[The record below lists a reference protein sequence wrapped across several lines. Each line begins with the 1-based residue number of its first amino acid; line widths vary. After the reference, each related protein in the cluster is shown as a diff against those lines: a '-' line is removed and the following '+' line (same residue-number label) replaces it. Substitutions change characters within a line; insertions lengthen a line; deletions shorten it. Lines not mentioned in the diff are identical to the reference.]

1 MTSKSARRC
10 CGAAEKTTEY
20 VYGSAFIIRKCP
32 NILPV
37 DIDDELN
44 VTRDDGEETT
54 YDGHVA
60 STVNEEET

>member
-1 MTSKSARRC
+1 MTSESARRC
-10 CGAAEKTTEY
+10 YGGKTTEY
-20 VYGSAFIIRKCP
+20 VYGSAFIIRKCL
-32 NILPV
+32 NILLV

-54 YDGHVA
+54 YDAHVA